1 MKTAITF
8 LSAIALLVAAPILA
22 QGNGVVHSATG
33 GGSIG
38 IGDALRT
45 FGFNAVQRS
54 DGTATGQMQIQARQ
68 FGNTIHIEVNC
79 LNVVGNVA
87 LISGTITQH
96 TDPAEVGTT
105 AGLAVEDNGDG
116 PNAPATAPRSSS
128 ASHRGR
134 PPACSSGL
142 RTPRPSCC
150 PSTAGTSRF
159 ANGKWG

>member
-116 PNAPATAPRSSS
+116 PNAPADRTTFLFGFPP
-128 ASHRGR
+128 GT
-134 PPACSSGL
+134 PACLLFGPADAAPFL
-142 RTPRPSCC
+142 LPIDGGNVQVR
-150 PSTAGTSRF
+150 
-159 ANGKWG
+159 